1 MTTPKPRGR
10 PRTQPAVPTP
20 APRAPGRPKRPK
32 RDFVRTTINYDTD
45 LYTVVEG
52 IASHTGIS
60 CARIINA
67 ILRAYVEAENT
78 TIVLGIQDHG
88 SLTRVKVP
96 SRWPTSRTD
105 DEIRAQ
111 YPIDNKTT

>member
-1 MTTPKPRGR
+1 MTTTKRPGR
-10 PRTQPAVPTP
+10 PPKQVEPPTQPK
-20 APRAPGRPKRPK
+20 RAPGRPKRAP

-78 TIVLGIQDHG
+78 TIVLGIVGAVG
-88 SLTRVKVP
+88 SVTVP
-96 SRWPTSRTD
+96 NRWPTSRTA

-111 YPIDNKTT
+111 YPKEDKV

>member
-10 PRTQPAVPTP
+10 PRTQPAVPTT

-32 RDFVRTTINYDTD
+32 RDFVRTTINYDAD

-67 ILRAYVEAENT
+67 ILRAYVESQNT
-78 TIVLGIQDHG
+78 TIELGIVG
-88 SLTRVKVP
+88 AVGTVVVP
-96 SRWPTSRTD
+96 TRWPTSSTD

>member
-32 RDFVRTTINYDTD
+32 REFVRTTINYDAD
-45 LYTVVEG
+45 LYTVVEHM
-52 IASHTGIS
+52 STETGIS
-60 CARIINA
+60 CARVINA
-67 ILRAYVEAENT
+67 ILRAFVNAKNT
-78 TIVLGIQDHG
+78 TIELGIVEAVG
-88 SLTRVKVP
+88 TVVVP
-96 SRWPTSRTD
+96 NRWPTSRTD

-111 YPIDNKTT
+111 YPKEVNQ

>member
-1 MTTPKPRGR
+1 M
-10 PRTQPAVPTP
+10 
-20 APRAPGRPKRPK
+20 
-32 RDFVRTTINYDTD
+32 RTTINYDTD
-45 LYTVVEG
+45 LYTVIEG

-88 SLTRVKVP
+88 SLTRIKVP
-96 SRWPTSRTD
+96 TSWPGERTN

-111 YPIDNKTT
+111 HPKEVTE